1 MVVLTLEY
9 QALYF
14 TILTVLR
21 TENILVDAEK
31 AFDQKKK
38 KHIKTTFLSKLGRA
52 ENILNLIKRLCKTT
66 QKNKQTKP
74 YRNLHAGYT
83 CVFPL

>member
-38 KHIKTTFLSKLGRA
+38 NTL
-52 ENILNLIKRLCKTT
+52 
-66 QKNKQTKP
+66 KQLFSA
-74 YRNLHAGYT
+74 N
-83 CVFPL
+83 